1 MWVIK
6 RKFKFESR
14 KNCSEATQ
22 LQHEVNYLEKNKTDL
37 DSFQGDHKEFI
48 KNNKLILKAQ
58 QRFRITLEFT
68 IKITHNVYTDE
79 INKTALSSND
89 DKRIESIYSIDTR
102 MRKHT
107 FGTRKDVISNK
118 EEIKCN
124 NVIKQCKND

>member
-6 RKFKFESR
+6 RNFKFESH
-14 KNCSEATQ
+14 KNCLEATQ
-22 LQHEVNYLEKNKTDL
+22 LQNEVNYLKKNKTDL

-48 KNNKLILKAQ
+48 RNNKLILKAQ

-107 FGTRKDVISNK
+107 FGNRKDVISNK

-124 NVIKQCKND
+124 NVIKQYKND